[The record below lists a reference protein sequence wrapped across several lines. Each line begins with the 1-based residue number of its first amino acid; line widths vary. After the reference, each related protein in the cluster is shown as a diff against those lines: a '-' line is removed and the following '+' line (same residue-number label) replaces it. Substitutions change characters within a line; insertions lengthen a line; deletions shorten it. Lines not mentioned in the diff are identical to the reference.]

1 MIGIPGADHI
11 MNAVILL
18 AIISSMNSGLYGS
31 SRVLFTQASDGR
43 LPKIFSKLSKKKV
56 PVYAILTCTSFLYVG
71 VLISL
76 FAGSQTFNYLMG
88 SLGYTVLFIWL
99 IIGFAHLKSR
109 KHSTEQPAYYV
120 KWFPYTTWFAVLALL
135 AILIGVIATTSIVI
149 TCITAAIYLLITAAY
164 LVKGR
169 RQ

>member
-1 MIGIPGADHI
+1 
-11 MNAVILL
+11 
-18 AIISSMNSGLYGS
+18 
-31 SRVLFTQASDGR
+31 
-43 LPKIFSKLSKKKV
+43 
-56 PVYAILTCTSFLYVG
+56 
-71 VLISL
+71 
-76 FAGSQTFNYLMG
+76 MG

-109 KHSTEQPAYYV
+109 KHAAEQPAYYV